1 MLVSVVIP
9 SYNHSA
15 YIMSAV
21 DSVLG
26 QSFKKLE
33 LIVVDDGSK
42 DNSIEL
48 LRQVRDPRFILH
60 AQENQGAHAAINRAL
75 SLCQGDY
82 IAILNSDD
90 VFHRDRI
97 SECLVAMDSAG
108 ADLASTWIEIIDA
121 NGAGKGVKRGW
132 ENMRPGWASGAGEHG
147 FWNRN
152 DFRLNLLSSNF
163 VSTTSNIVMRRSV
176 YDRIGGMRNLRYAHD
191 WDFMLR
197 AAAEVECTLVRAPLM
212 QYRLHGANTISTHR
226 KWMLFEVCWVL
237 ASNLHRFEGKVLYG
251 AATKSVEERIAML
264 HGVNASIRVNGCDR
278 LLWILRQYI
287 DSRRAAGC
295 PAPGEDLLD
304 DPTLRQA
311 FIDLVVDE

>member
-9 SYNHSA
+9 SYNHGA

-42 DNSIEL
+42 DNSVEL

-60 AQENQGAHAAINRAL
+60 AQDNQGAHAAINRGL

-97 SECLVAMDSAG
+97 SECLAAMDSAG
-108 ADLASTWIEIIDA
+108 ADLASTWIEVIDA
-121 NGAGKGVKRGW
+121 DGAKKGVKRGW
-132 ENMRPGWASGAGEHG
+132 ENMRPGWASGAGVDG
-147 FWNRN
+147 FWNRD

-176 YDRIGGMRNLRYAHD
+176 YGRIGGMRNLRYAHD

-237 ASNLHRFEGKVLYG
+237 AANLHRFEGRELYG
-251 AATKSVEERIAML
+251 PSAGSAEERIAML
-264 HGVNASIRVNGCDR
+264 RGVDASIRVGCCDR
-278 LLWILRQYI
+278 LLWMLRQYI
-287 DSRRAAGC
+287 DSRRTAGC
-295 PAPGEDLLD
+295 SAPGEDLLD
-304 DPTLRQA
+304 DAVLRQA
-311 FIDLVVDE
+311 FINLVVEE